1 MSRGKTLLYRVVVT
15 IVILLGIG
23 LLAYPSVSN
32 WYNDMHRSRA
42 IAVYENAIA
51 GLSDVDFE
59 SMFEQARAYNDSLI
73 GNARRFSPDDAELE
87 SYNQI
92 LDVTGTGIMG
102 YIEIPKINVKLP
114 IYHTVEETVL
124 QIAAGHM
131 PGTSFPIGEIGS
143 HAVISGHRGLPSAKL
158 FTHLDELDAGDLF
171 QVHVLNKTM
180 VYEIYEVE
188 VVLPEDMDSLRISS
202 DRNLITLVTCT
213 PYGVNSHR
221 ILVHAEQTDKIISSD
236 DDSNLNSNLDAENK
250 QSDGGSDF
258 DFNLRDD
265 FGLVLIAVFVVL
277 MLAFA
282 VYNRHCK
289 HSNHNNHTA
298 GGQDS
303 SE

>member
-73 GNARRFSPDDAELE
+73 GNAKRFSPDDAELE

-236 DDSNLNSNLDAENK
+236 DDLNPNSNLDNMENK
-250 QSDGGSDF
+250 QSDGGV

-277 MLAFA
+277 MLVFA
-282 VYNRHCK
+282 VYNRRCK
-289 HSNHNNHTA
+289 HNNHTA

>member
-236 DDSNLNSNLDAENK
+236 DDLNSNSNLDAENK

-282 VYNRHCK
+282 VYNRRCK
-289 HSNHNNHTA
+289 HNNHTA
-298 GGQDS
+298 GG
-303 SE
+303 

>member
-59 SMFEQARAYNDSLI
+59 SMFEQARAYNNSLI
-73 GNARRFSPDDAELE
+73 GNAKRFSPDDAELE

-180 VYEIYEVE
+180 VYDIYEVE

-236 DDSNLNSNLDAENK
+236 DDSNSNSNLDNTENM
-250 QSDGGSDF
+250 QSDGGF

-282 VYNRHCK
+282 VYNRCCK
-289 HSNHNNHTA
+289 HNNHNNHAA

-303 SE
+303 SK

>member
-59 SMFEQARAYNDSLI
+59 SMFEQARAYNNSLI
-73 GNARRFSPDDAELE
+73 GNAKRFSPDDAELE

-236 DDSNLNSNLDAENK
+236 DDSNSNSNLDNTENM
-250 QSDGGSDF
+250 QSDVGSDF

-282 VYNRHCK
+282 VYNRRCK
-289 HSNHNNHTA
+289 HNNHTA

>member
-73 GNARRFSPDDAELE
+73 GNAKRFSPDDAELE

-236 DDSNLNSNLDAENK
+236 DDLNPNSNLDNMENK
-250 QSDGGSDF
+250 QSDGGV

-277 MLAFA
+277 MLVFA
-282 VYNRHCK
+282 VYNRRCK
-289 HSNHNNHTA
+289 HNNHNNHTA

>member
-1 MSRGKTLLYRVVVT
+1 MSRGKALLYRVVVT

-59 SMFEQARAYNDSLI
+59 SMFEQARAYNNSLI
-73 GNARRFSPDDAELE
+73 GNAKRFSPDDAELE

-236 DDSNLNSNLDAENK
+236 DDSNSNSNLDTENK
-250 QSDGGSDF
+250 RSDWGSDF
-258 DFNLRDD
+258 DFNFRDD

>member
-236 DDSNLNSNLDAENK
+236 DDSNSNSNLDAENK

-258 DFNLRDD
+258 DFDFNFRDD

-282 VYNRHCK
+282 VYNRRCK
-289 HSNHNNHTA
+289 HNNHTA

>member
-73 GNARRFSPDDAELE
+73 GNAKRFSPDDAELE

-236 DDSNLNSNLDAENK
+236 DDSNSNSNLDAENK

-289 HSNHNNHTA
+289 HNNHTA

>member
-59 SMFEQARAYNDSLI
+59 FMFEQARAYNNSLI
-73 GNARRFSPDDAELE
+73 GNAKRFSSDDAELE

-236 DDSNLNSNLDAENK
+236 DDLNSNSNLDAENK

-282 VYNRHCK
+282 VYNRRCK
-289 HSNHNNHTA
+289 HNNHTA
-298 GGQDS
+298 GGHDS

>member
-59 SMFEQARAYNDSLI
+59 SMFEQARAYNNSLI
-73 GNARRFSPDDAELE
+73 GNAKRFSPDDAELE

-236 DDSNLNSNLDAENK
+236 DDLNLNSNLDNTENM
-250 QSDGGSDF
+250 QSDGGFDF

-282 VYNRHCK
+282 VYNRRCK
-289 HSNHNNHTA
+289 HNNHTA